1 MAVPIITK
9 EDPNEQQGQ
18 QAIPGADSDSEEDLI
33 QPIMEEYEEPQDQCV
48 SHRHPNP
55 RRNRMPSGRTVDAHE
70 WLSGQSQAY
79 EYELTEIRNAIRA
92 QDDARRALGPT
103 KEHYR
108 EDECIQGCQHE
119 KAVQECELLDLAT
132 VASEKLQRACELYKS
147 ALNDVKHYLCIRT
160 YRQKHFTTPFQF
172 GPLPIIPDTGNSL
185 SVELDDD
192 SFDASGASTD
202 EAAE

>member
-1 MAVPIITK
+1 MALPIINN
-9 EDPNEQQGQ
+9 EDPNEQQGSQ
-18 QAIPGADSDSEEDLI
+18 PSREANSESEEDPI
-33 QPIMEEYEEPQDQCV
+33 QHIMEEYEEPQDQCV

-79 EYELTEIRNAIRA
+79 DCELTEARNAIRA
-92 QDDARRALGPT
+92 QDDARRALGPI
-103 KEHYR
+103 KELYN
-108 EDECIQGCQHE
+108 EAECFQGCQHE

-132 VASEKLQRACELYKS
+132 VASEKLQRACELYDS
-147 ALNDVKHYLCIRT
+147 ALNDIKHYLCIRT

-172 GPLPIIPDTGNSL
+172 GPLPLIPDTGNSL

-202 EAAE
+202 DAAE